1 VTLDQSP
8 AGLASLYA
16 DIGRQ
21 LDAHRRT
28 ADAFAAV
35 AHTALARVPAADWT
49 SITRGRHGSFET
61 VAATD
66 PAAVEVD
73 NIQYELGSGP
83 CVDAILQDTVF
94 RTRDL
99 RADPR
104 WPKFGHLAAEAGV
117 RSMLSFRLFLD
128 DDDLIAGLNFY
139 STRKDAFDEDAATI
153 GTLLATHG
161 ALAISAAAA
170 RERAAQLQQA
180 LFTNRNIGVAMGVLM
195 ARHHISRNEAFDLLR
210 MASQHTNRR
219 LADIALDVADT
230 GTLDLPGNTGPNH
243 RRRPKPTPPSRPSPQ
258 AHTPRPSAR

>member
-21 LDAHRRT
+21 LDAHRKT

-66 PAAVEVD
+66 PTAVEVD
-73 NIQYELGSGP
+73 SIQYELGSGP
-83 CVDAILQDTVF
+83 CVDAVLQDTVF
-94 RTRDL
+94 RTGDL

-104 WPKFGHLAAEAGV
+104 WPKFGHLAADAGV
-117 RSMLSFRLFLD
+117 HSMLSFRLFLD
-128 DDDLIAGLNFY
+128 EDDLIAGLNFY
-139 STRKDAFDEDAATI
+139 STRKDAFDEDAQTI

-170 RERAAQLQQA
+170 REQAAQLQQA
-180 LFTNRNIGVAMGVLM
+180 LITSRNIGMAMGVLM
-195 ARHHISRNEAFDLLR
+195 AQHKISRNEAFDLLR
-210 MASQHTNRR
+210 MASQHANRK

-230 GTLDLPGNTGPNH
+230 GTLDLPGNTRPSH
-243 RRRPKPTPPSRPSPQ
+243 RRRPKPTPQRQPSP
-258 AHTPRPSAR
+258 